1 MCKSSDEN
9 VERVELGKDNFG
21 EISIMVNEAKRENI
35 KFDKD
40 KWVPGLGILAKSERF
55 EEEEK
60 EEDDEEEQINDED
73 QDKINALNEEK
84 EKKEKKIADL
94 SEKIKE
100 IETKIE
106 TMKKI
111 LTIDVSEQDY
121 IKELAKK
128 EI

>member
-1 MCKSSDEN
+1 MKKKTVLELERRQREEN
-9 VERVELGKDNFG
+9 
-21 EISIMVNEAKRENI
+21 KRYRPI
-35 KFDKD
+35 IDLPIQKI
-40 KWVPGLGILAKSERF
+40 P
-55 EEEEK
+55 
-60 EEDDEEEQINDED
+60 EEDKLKKVRRKTPKIVHEIEET
-73 QDKINALNEEK
+73 DKINALNEEK